1 MFACGSGAVHHR
13 GLHNSSGLPLP
24 HGFALGVGLHPR
36 VNISP
41 LSVYNS
47 SSEYHWRHCIIAS
60 VMFQCFSKTRGK
72 TFFFLDHTFLGGGG
86 AFPCRL
92 SPYPTSRQTMAN
104 NFKGR
109 GCNIH
114 IRVLRLLVKVAK
126 VRQTWACTC
135 SKFLCDKKNHKNC
148 C

>member
-1 MFACGSGAVHHR
+1 MPGSEEAKVCVFACGSGAVHHR

-60 VMFQCFSKTRGK
+60 VMFQCFSKR
-72 TFFFLDHTFLGGGG
+72 